1 MKIKVFCWK
10 MIRNRRLR
18 DVMVKSVLSY
28 SLWKDSLLSSKQ
40 LFIQYSSD
48 VYMLQGRVG
57 MALHSVLYSTHL
69 KDYLVARTLGNLL
82 SFPNHYGHIKYFLA
96 ADLK

>member
-1 MKIKVFCWK
+1 MDVQ
-10 MIRNRRLR
+10 LR
-18 DVMVKSVLSY
+18 DVMMKSALSY
-28 SLWKDSLLSSKQ
+28 SLWEDSLLSQKQ
-40 LFIQYSSD
+40 LFTPYSSD

-57 MALHSVLYSTHL
+57 MTLHSVLYSTHL

-82 SFPNHYGHIKYFLA
+82 SFPSHYGHIKYFLA